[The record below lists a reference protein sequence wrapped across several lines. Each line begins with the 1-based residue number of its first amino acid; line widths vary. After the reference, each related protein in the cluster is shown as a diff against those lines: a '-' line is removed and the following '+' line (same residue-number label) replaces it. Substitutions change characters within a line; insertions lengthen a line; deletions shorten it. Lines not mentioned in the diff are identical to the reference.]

1 MKALVINPNS
11 DVGMTNSI
19 KELVEKFKTDYIEVD
34 VLGMQNTP
42 IFINSQET
50 IDATTD
56 EVVKSIKNNEKEY
69 DIFIIGCHLDPN
81 LDKLREVTDNI
92 VIGIGEASV
101 LYTKILGMRYSI
113 IGSSDKTV
121 KLKTEMVNR
130 YGAQKELDYVGYS
143 SEDAEGSLTEKL
155 NEASKNAIKDYNSD
169 AIVLGCA
176 GFVGIDSYIESKT
189 GKEVIDGVIAA
200 LIIADGYAKYKE
212 FKS

>member
-113 IGSSDKTV
+113 I
-121 KLKTEMVNR
+121 
-130 YGAQKELDYVGYS
+130 
-143 SEDAEGSLTEKL
+143 
-155 NEASKNAIKDYNSD
+155 
-169 AIVLGCA
+169 
-176 GFVGIDSYIESKT
+176 
-189 GKEVIDGVIAA
+189 
-200 LIIADGYAKYKE
+200 
-212 FKS
+212 

>member
-130 YGAQKELDYVGYS
+130 YGAQKELDYVGYP